1 MANFNKLP
9 MAEELLS
16 HQNIRVV
23 STMLGLSKKLVY
35 IPTGATINVKQYNSQ
50 PDAVAHLQRVIES
63 EGKGL
68 AAAVKSCHVK
78 SEPIGN
84 IELDA
89 CVSTDRQFVALQLQ
103 QYSDYTYHPI
113 SKVAIYEG
121 EQAQFVSTILN

>member
-1 MANFNKLP
+1 M
-9 MAEELLS
+9 M
-16 HQNIRVV
+16 
-23 STMLGLSKKLVY
+23 GLSKKLVY
-35 IPTGATINVKQYNSQ
+35 IPTGATIKVMKYNYN
-50 PDAVAHLQRVIES
+50 PEAVTHLQRVIES

-78 SEPIGN
+78 SLTIGN

-89 CVSTDRQFVALQLQ
+89 CVSTDQQFVALQLL